1 MIEKVALGE
10 ELVITAK
17 NEVGLLAD
25 ISIMLAN
32 LGVNIEAA
40 LGYRE
45 GKLAKLML
53 VTDANLAIAGELDR
67 KKYKSVEETEVII
80 VDILNRP
87 GALKVVTTE
96 LKLAGIDIW
105 YLYVTPPAD
114 PKGGS
119 RMVLKTSDNEKAMAV
134 LAKYIESEE

>member
-17 NEVGLLAD
+17 NQVGLLAD

-40 LGYRE
+40 LCYQE
-45 GKLAKLML
+45 GKLARLML

-67 KKYKSVEETEVII
+67 KKYKSVEETEVVM
-80 VDILNRP
+80 VDLVNKP
-87 GALKVVTTE
+87 GALKVVTTA
-96 LKLAGIDIW
+96 LKEAGIDIK
-105 YLYVTPPAD
+105 YVYVTPPTAA
-114 PKGGS
+114 KGSS
-119 RMVLKTSDNEKAMAV
+119 RMVLKTVDNEKAMAV
-134 LAKYIESEE
+134 LSKFIESAR